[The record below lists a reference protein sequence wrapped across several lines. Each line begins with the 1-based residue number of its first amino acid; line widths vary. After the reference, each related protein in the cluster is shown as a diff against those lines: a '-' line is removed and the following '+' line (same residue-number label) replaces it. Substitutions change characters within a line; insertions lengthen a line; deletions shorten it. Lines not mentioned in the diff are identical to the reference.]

1 MKQFVEL
8 RAAGIGALIQNA
20 CANVDFE
27 IVSLPGG
34 SFIAVFLSLYA
45 ITMGYIRRAATTN
58 SSIHDP
64 CARRSNRLS
73 SSKVSRQEA
82 AKG

>member
-1 MKQFVEL
+1 MKQLVGS
-8 RAAGIGALIQNA
+8 RAVRIRALIQNA

-58 SSIHDP
+58 YLIHDP
-64 CARRSNRLS
+64 CARRSNHLS